1 MLCYTR
7 GKEVKHM
14 DFQVIESAVAELNER
29 VAEFIFEVE
38 DRELESTETLEI
50 RVSMLQELENII
62 SGLEGDVSSVRSSV
76 EDAAAEASNLQSY
89 ANDVENTLSY

>member
-1 MLCYTR
+1 
-7 GKEVKHM
+7 M

-38 DRELESTETLEI
+38 DRELESTDTLEI
-50 RVSMLQELENII
+50 RVSILQELENII

-89 ANDVENTLSY
+89 ANDVENTLSYLV